1 MSNPNPPGVFPAT
14 LELIVSAV
22 KKLGGNP
29 TVNEVATEVEMHS
42 KTVVRAWRTAF
53 EHGRLPS
60 PPKPVGTGERR
71 RRTQYRS
78 SGHCTPETADK
89 IIRLLHCDPGA
100 RMAFDS
106 LVYGG
111 KR

>member
-1 MSNPNPPGVFPAT
+1 MSNSNPPGVFPAT
-14 LELIVSAV
+14 LDTVVLAV

-60 PPKPVGTGERR
+60 PPKPVAPGERR
-71 RRTQYRS
+71 RRTKYLS
-78 SGHCTPETADK
+78 SGNCTPETAEK
-89 IIRLLHCDPGA
+89 IIRLLHSDPGIG
-100 RMAFDS
+100 M
-106 LVYGG
+106 VYGG